1 MESKA
6 SQGVLQ
12 GVLNVAAELLR
23 SGAETPTRPALRVRT
38 ESTRYELDYD
48 ELGVAVRRFAG
59 ALRQLGVE
67 EEQRV
72 LIALPDVPE
81 LTIAFLG
88 SIWAGAVP
96 ILVNP
101 GLRRDDYEFF
111 VFDTRARLVVVAAS
125 ADEAIAA
132 AKAAP
137 GLTKKPTVWTVALTG
152 ERATSPFWSAL
163 EAASEATEPFPS
175 RADDD
180 AFWLYSSGTTGRPK
194 GTVHRQRNILHVV
207 AGYGRHVLEISARD
221 VVFSTSRMFFAY
233 GLGAS
238 LYLPVAVGGCS
249 VISPEPFTPSR
260 AWRVLREERPTLMFA
275 VPSVYRALLDDPSSG
290 EAALDSVR
298 LCISA
303 GEGLPES
310 IFREWQ
316 KRFDREIVDGIGS
329 TEALHIYV
337 SNRPGQCSPGALGTP
352 VPGYEVKIVDDRGS
366 ELGSGERGTM
376 MVRGASLAARYW
388 RRREASERAF
398 LGEWFVTGDQA
409 IRDAGGVY
417 RVLGRVDELMKVAGQ
432 WVSPVD
438 VEEIIREVD
447 GVVECGVVS
456 LPGADGLAE
465 LVACVVTAAA
475 SPADLVDAVTRHCAE
490 RLPRHSRP
498 KRVLP
503 LDALPRTATGKLQRF
518 RLREMLSPAGP
529 DPPRGRI

>member
-1 MESKA
+1 MESKE
-6 SQGVLQ
+6 SQ

-23 SGAETPTRPALRVRT
+23 SGTETPNRPALRVRT
-38 ESTRYELDYD
+38 EATRYEVDYG
-48 ELGVAVRRFAG
+48 ELGIAVRRFAG

-72 LIALPDVPE
+72 VIALPDVPE
-81 LTIAFLG
+81 LAIAFLG
-88 SIWAGAVP
+88 SIWAGALPV
-96 ILVNP
+96 LVNP

-111 VFDTRARLVVVAAS
+111 VSDTRARLVVVGAT

-132 AKAAP
+132 AKSAP
-137 GLTKKPTVWTVALTG
+137 WLTKKPAVWTVALTG
-152 ERATSPFWSAL
+152 DRATSPFSAAL
-163 EAASEATEPFPS
+163 EAASEAAEPFPS
-175 RADDD
+175 HADDD
-180 AFWLYSSGTTGRPK
+180 AFWIYSSGTTGRPK
-194 GTVHRQRNILHVV
+194 GTVHRQRDILHVV
-207 AGYGRHVLEISARD
+207 AGYGRHVLEIGERD

-238 LYLPVAVGGCS
+238 LYLPVSVAGCS
-249 VISPEPFTPSR
+249 VISPEPFSPSR

-275 VPSVYRALLDDPSSG
+275 VPSVYRALLDHPSSSEG
-290 EAALDSVR
+290 TAALDSVR

-316 KRFDREIVDGIGS
+316 KRFGREIVDGIGS
-329 TEALHIYV
+329 TEALHIYL
-337 SNRPGQCSPGALGTP
+337 SNRPGQCRPGALGTP
-352 VPGYEVKIVDDRGS
+352 VPGYEVKIVDDRGR

-376 MVRGASLAARYW
+376 MVRGTSLAARYW

-398 LGEWFVTGDQA
+398 LGDWFVTGDQA
-409 IRDAGGVY
+409 VRDDDGVY

-432 WVSPVD
+432 WVSPLD

-456 LPGADGLAE
+456 LPGANGLAE

-475 SPADLVDAVTRHCAE
+475 SPADLVETVTRHCAE

-529 DPPRGRI
+529 DPLRG